1 MYKIAREGMQVNKI
15 KSEIDS
21 NHDDHG
27 WAFMT
32 SALDFSLQC
41 FKHELPSR
49 KQLINPIS
57 ARKSSIKHQNKA

>member
-1 MYKIAREGMQVNKI
+1 MQVEKI
-15 KSEIDS
+15 KYEIDS

-32 SALDFSLQC
+32 STLDFSRQN

-49 KQLINPIS
+49 KQFINPIS
-57 ARKSSIKHQNKA
+57 ARKLSIRHKSKA